1 MPTHHDPVQVLS
13 CSHFSFVF
21 FAVYIVMG
29 LYVFLSLV
37 LAVVYNHYSV
47 S

>member
-1 MPTHHDPVQVLS
+1 MPTHHDLVQVLS
-13 CSHFSFVF
+13 CSRLSFIF
-21 FAVYIVMG
+21 FAAYIVTG

-37 LAVVYNHYSV
+37 LAVVYNHYTV